1 MAVGSVG
8 SVAVV
13 GAGIAGLACAAAL
26 QAGGARVV
34 VFDKARGPGGRMST
48 RRLDTDRAQTWDHG
62 AQFFTARDPAFA
74 AQVAAWVTAGVVA
87 SWAGRV
93 VRWGH
98 APEPEASPGERFVGV
113 PGMSGALASLASGLD
128 LRLKTRVEQI
138 ERVAQGFRLSDDQGN
153 PLGLF
158 ERVALAVPGPQ
169 AVPLAQASAGVN
181 AAVASLAYAPCW
193 AVMVAF
199 DTPVAADFD
208 AAFVEERRGSPLG
221 FIARDSTKPGRAPG
235 ERWGAARRTRMVCR
249 APRRHRRSRR
259 PRAPRRSRAD
269 HRRGRAERALPE
281 RSSLALRA
289 PDVAAC
295 GAVRLRRRR
304 ASRRVWRRLQRRSR
318 RGRLA
323 LRSRARRG
331 HAQRVSVASVARL
344 SATSF
349 ASA

>member
-98 APEPEASPGERFVGV
+98 APEPEPSPGGRFVGI
-113 PGMSGALASLASGLD
+113 PGMSGALASLAAGLD
-128 LRLKTRVEQI
+128 LRLQTRIEQV
-138 ERVAQGFRLSDDQGN
+138 ERVAQGFRLNDDQGN
-153 PLGLF
+153 PLGVF
-158 ERVALAVPGPQ
+158 EHVALAVPGPQ
-169 AVPLAQASAGVN
+169 AVPLAQASTGVT

-199 DTPVAADFD
+199 DSPVAADFD

-221 FIARDSTKPGRAPG
+221 FIARDSTKPGRASG
-235 ERWGAARRTRMVCR
+235 ERWVLHAGPAWSAAHLEDPAEAVGPALLEALEQVIGAAVPSVLSLS
-249 APRRHRRSRR
+249 AHRWRYALPTSLHAARCVHDDGVR
-259 PRAPRRSRAD
+259 LGACGDAFNGARVEGAWLS
-269 HRRGRAERALPE
+269 GRA
-281 RSSLALRA
+281 LAE
-289 PDVAAC
+289 VM
-295 GAVRLRRRR
+295 
-304 ASRRVWRRLQRRSR
+304 
-318 RGRLA
+318 
-323 LRSRARRG
+323 
-331 HAQRVSVASVARL
+331 L
-344 SATSF
+344 SA
-349 ASA
+349 

>member
-235 ERWGAARRTRMVCR
+235 ERWVLHAGPAWSAAHLEDTAEAVGPALLAALEQTIGAA
-249 APRRHRRSRR
+249 APSVLSLSAHRWRYALPTSLHAARCVYDDGVR
-259 PRAPRRSRAD
+259 LGACGDAFNGARVEGAWLS
-269 HRRGRAERALPE
+269 GRA
-281 RSSLALRA
+281 LAE
-289 PDVAAC
+289 VM
-295 GAVRLRRRR
+295 
-304 ASRRVWRRLQRRSR
+304 
-318 RGRLA
+318 
-323 LRSRARRG
+323 
-331 HAQRVSVASVARL
+331 L
-344 SATSF
+344 SA
-349 ASA
+349 

>member
-235 ERWGAARRTRMVCR
+235 ERWVLHAGPAWSAAHLEDTAEAVGPALLAALEQTIGAA
-249 APRRHRRSRR
+249 APSVLSLSAHRWRYALPTSLHAARCVYDDGVR
-259 PRAPRRSRAD
+259 LGACGDAFNGARVEGAWLS
-269 HRRGRAERALPE
+269 GRA
-281 RSSLALRA
+281 LAEA
-289 PDVAAC
+289 M
-295 GAVRLRRRR
+295 
-304 ASRRVWRRLQRRSR
+304 
-318 RGRLA
+318 
-323 LRSRARRG
+323 
-331 HAQRVSVASVARL
+331 L
-344 SATSF
+344 SA
-349 ASA
+349 

>member
-1 MAVGSVG
+1 MA
-8 SVAVV
+8 
-13 GAGIAGLACAAAL
+13 
-26 QAGGARVV
+26 
-34 VFDKARGPGGRMST
+34 T
-48 RRLDTDRAQTWDHG
+48 RRIGAAVCDHG

-138 ERVAQGFRLSDDQGN
+138 ERVAQGFRLSDDQGK

-235 ERWGAARRTRMVCR
+235 ERWVLHAGPAWSGAHLEDTAEAVGPALLAALEQTIGAA
-249 APRRHRRSRR
+249 APSVLSLSAHRWRYALPTSLHAARCVYDDGVR
-259 PRAPRRSRAD
+259 LGACGDAFNGARVEGAWLS
-269 HRRGRAERALPE
+269 GRA
-281 RSSLALRA
+281 LAE
-289 PDVAAC
+289 VM
-295 GAVRLRRRR
+295 
-304 ASRRVWRRLQRRSR
+304 
-318 RGRLA
+318 
-323 LRSRARRG
+323 
-331 HAQRVSVASVARL
+331 L
-344 SATSF
+344 SA
-349 ASA
+349 